1 MVVVIIGSSI
11 ACKSA
16 LETLLPELSGGD
28 RVIIVTKDLHL
39 FYSRVMLPNYIAGEL
54 GLEEMYFAPKDL
66 LEDTRVN
73 VINGEVKSLDT
84 LSREIILDD
93 GRGIGY
99 DRLLITSGASPARMN
114 MPGEDLNGVFCLRDL
129 EDAQAI
135 RNRVKKSGKCV
146 VLGGGLVSLKAAMAV
161 KSLIEDVS
169 ILVSSSKVL
178 SKMADKT
185 SARWIYDILVSNG
198 IDVRFNVSI
207 AAFEGGGCEVHNI
220 VLQDGSSIRTDMVI
234 IGKGVRPNMGLVE
247 NTPVRTDRGIL
258 VNPRMQTSVENV
270 YAAGD
275 VVQVYGCGD
284 EGSGLFTLWPD
295 AALQGRIAAAN
306 MLGADKRYPGGM
318 GMNSAVFYG
327 IPFIILGDVRERGTK
342 DCEVYERFDRDRK
355 VFRKVVVKNGR
366 LTGAVFAGDI
376 NYAGMVYWDMR
387 SGRKVESPEK
397 YLTSKGLNELFSG
410 REKF

>member
-16 LETLLPELSGGD
+16 LETLLPELSGDD
-28 RVIIVTKDLHL
+28 RIIIVTKDIHL

-84 LSREIILDD
+84 LSREIMLDD
-93 GRGIGY
+93 GNRISY
-99 DRLLITSGASPARMN
+99 DKLLITSGASPARMN
-114 MPGEDLNGVFCLRDL
+114 MPGEDLNGVFCLRNL
-129 EDAQAI
+129 EGAQAI
-135 RNRVKKSGKCV
+135 RNWAKKSGKCV

-169 ILVSSSKVL
+169 VLVSSSKVL
-178 SKMADKT
+178 SKIADKT
-185 SARWIYDILVSNG
+185 SARWVYDILVSNG
-198 IDVRFNVSI
+198 IDVRFNVNI
-207 AAFEGGGCEVHNI
+207 AAFEGDGSGVKNI
-220 VLQDGSSIRTDMVI
+220 VLKDGGRIDTDMVI
-234 IGKGVRPNMGLVE
+234 IGKGVRPNMGLVD
-247 NTPVRTDRGIL
+247 NTPIRTDKGIL
-258 VNPRMQTSVENV
+258 VNPHMQTAVEDV

-275 VVQVYGCGD
+275 VAQVYGCGD

-306 MLGADKRYPGGM
+306 MLGADKRYTGGM

-327 IPFIILGDVRERGTK
+327 VPFIILGNVRERDTK
-342 DCEVYERFDRDRK
+342 GCEVYERFDHGRK
-355 VFRKVVVKNGR
+355 VFRKVAVKDGR

-376 NYAGMVYWDMR
+376 SYAGMAYWDMR
-387 SGRKVESPEK
+387 SGREIETPEK